1 VAEKSENEPHKIG
14 YARVSTSE
22 QNLDMQIEALKK
34 YGVKERLIFTD
45 KMSGASDKRPGFVHA
60 LKAAQHKGTEL
71 VVWKLDRLGRTVMGI
86 IETLQL
92 LDSRGVHL
100 VSLTERIDL
109 GTPFGKAIV
118 GFLAVFAELERNLI
132 RERTLAGIR
141 RAKERGEPHGR
152 PTAMTEER
160 IKVATQMLA
169 EGKHMQNEILPA
181 MKKMSG
187 PPVSRSVLYAWAK
200 DQRRLLPLEYETDDR

>member
-1 VAEKSENEPHKIG
+1 MAEKSENEPHKIG

-22 QNLDMQIEALKK
+22 QNLDMQVEALTQ
-34 YGVKERLIFTD
+34 YGVPEGLIFTD
-45 KMSGASDKRPGFVHA
+45 KMSGATDKRPGFIRA
-60 LKAAQHKGTEL
+60 LKTAQHEDTEF

-92 LDSRGVHL
+92 LDKRGVHL
-100 VSLTERIDL
+100 VSLTERVDL

-152 PTAMTEER
+152 PTAMTQER

-169 EGKHMQNEILPA
+169 ERMHLQNDILPA
-181 MKKMSG
+181 MKEISG
-187 PPVSRSVLYAWAK
+187 PPISRSVLYAWAK
-200 DQRRLLPLEYETDDR
+200 DQRRLMPLEDETDDR

>member
-1 VAEKSENEPHKIG
+1 VGKKSENEPRKIG

-34 YGVKERLIFTD
+34 YGVREDLIFTD
-45 KMSGASDKRPGFVHA
+45 KMSGAIDKRPGFIGA
-60 LKAAQHKGTEL
+60 LKFAQREGTEF

-92 LDSRGVHL
+92 LDKRGVHL
-100 VSLTERIDL
+100 VSLTERVDL

-141 RAKERGEPHGR
+141 RAKESGEPHGR
-152 PTAMTEER
+152 PKAMTEER
-160 IKVATQMLA
+160 IRIATQMLA
-169 EGKHMQNEILPA
+169 EGKHLQNAILPA
-181 MKKMSG
+181 MKKISG

-200 DQRRLLPLEYETDDR
+200 DQRRLLPLEDETDDR